1 MEGVLRFSRGLH
13 SGGEWGGDQAPQPGS
28 RSPQRWA
35 GTSLLSQPWE
45 REEAAGNMTRESSL
59 RGAGLKLHGGGAALV
74 GGQAGEENPA
84 LAQAFQKFAP
94 FPLKL
99 PTPPRLCL
107 PEWHFRFRIQA
118 PGSVPHCAGRGEA
131 EGGAGCP
138 LPGLP
143 GDLGEGRPLGSSAGL
158 WGSRPSQANGQGLQP
173 PGQCSVQPWAK
184 ASV

>member
-1 MEGVLRFSRGLH
+1 MGRDIPVQPAL
-13 SGGEWGGDQAPQPGS
+13 GERGS
-28 RSPQRWA
+28 RWEQDQR
-35 GTSLLSQPWE
+35 P
-45 REEAAGNMTRESSL
+45 SL
-59 RGAGLKLHGGGAALV
+59 RGAGLKPHGGGAALV

-99 PTPPRLCL
+99 STPPPRLCL

-143 GDLGEGRPLGSSAGL
+143 GDLGEGRPLGSSTGL
-158 WGSRPSQANGQGLQP
+158 WGSRPSQANGQGPQP
-173 PGQCSVQPWAK
+173 PGQRSVQPWAK